1 MAKPPPP
8 QTKKGMG
15 CCGCGCLILALI
27 VVLLLE
33 LLGGGGYLLYTNAV
47 AVTSATPD
55 PIPTFDGGEDV
66 FNRAQEK
73 LKAFNHDS
81 QSHLAATIHLTADEI
96 NTLIAR
102 NPDFSRNKIHVFVT
116 FNDDLVRVQSSFPTD
131 LLGGGVIKG
140 RYLNGDDTFGV
151 LFDPDTKA
159 VTLDLKSLRIG
170 PNEIP
175 EDKLPALQNVTDS
188 VINSLLQKDPTA
200 KGFLNQVSSIEITK
214 SELVIETK

>member
-1 MAKPPPP
+1 
-8 QTKKGMG
+8 MG
-15 CCGCGCLILALI
+15 CCGCGCLILALLA
-27 VVLLLE
+27 VLLVGLM
-33 LLGGGGYLLYTNAV
+33 GGGSYLLYKQAL
-47 AVTSATPD
+47 ALTSTAPD
-55 PIPTFDGGEDV
+55 PIPTFDGGDDV

-73 LKAFNHDS
+73 MKAFNHDT

-116 FNDDLVRVQSSFPTD
+116 FNDDLARVQSSFPTD
-131 LLGGGVIKG
+131 LLGGGILKG

-151 LFDPDTKA
+151 LFDPDTKV
-159 VTLDLKSLRIG
+159 VTLDLKSLRLG
-170 PNEIP
+170 PNDIP

-200 KGFLNQVSSIEITK
+200 KGFLNQVSSIEIKK